1 MEALPPE
8 ILCDIF
14 LQSLPDKLDKLDVPY
29 ETSISAPLY
38 ISHGCRAWRSLAL
51 AYGDLWSY
59 LCIDYAI
66 MSRNKRKMVVNIFE
80 TWLSKTNGLPISYV
94 FRCGLTEGFG
104 VEDHRRAECIITT
117 LLSQQ
122 YQWRDVDFTWY
133 GVDVSDKFPG
143 LDMTHMP
150 ILASLSLSVNLPMRA
165 TISIARSSRLK
176 KLDLFGN
183 FDLSIIREPLCLLI
197 GGRIECSSKYG
208 YIASHAIETSRYLD
222 LNSAPFLT
230 KFDVRFASSLVS
242 SNRSNHHPRLIL
254 PSLRALKLEY
264 GEAPAT
270 ILDSITSPFL
280 EALYY
285 TCSVKKGILFSLFQ
299 RSKPPLTFLA
309 LHDSCAGEDDI
320 LGILRMLPYLK
331 DLRYSNAFVSK
342 RFFRELAV
350 EMRENEEIVLSAERT
365 ICPRLEILHL
375 HSLLPLDGISEC
387 VETLISMMK
396 SRARIQ
402 KSFGSIILDL
412 DIANS
417 LEINMSDIDRYTDA
431 LGQCFEDREGQLV
444 VGDYD
449 YVLSKFFPPNS
460 N

>member
-1 MEALPPE
+1 
-8 ILCDIF
+8 
-14 LQSLPDKLDKLDVPY
+14 
-29 ETSISAPLY
+29 
-38 ISHGCRAWRSLAL
+38 
-51 AYGDLWSY
+51 
-59 LCIDYAI
+59 
-66 MSRNKRKMVVNIFE
+66 MSRNKRKMGVDIFE
-80 TWLSKTNGLPISYV
+80 TWLSRTNGLPISYV

-104 VEDHRRAECIITT
+104 VEDHRRAECIITM

-122 YQWRDVDFTWY
+122 YRWRDVDFTWY

-165 TISIARSSRLK
+165 TISVAQSSCLKRLN
-176 KLDLFGN
+176 LFGN
-183 FDLSIIREPLCLLI
+183 FDLSIIREPLCLLT
-197 GGRIECSSKYG
+197 GGRIEFSSKYG
-208 YIASHAIETSRYLD
+208 YTTSHAIETSLD
-222 LNSAPFLT
+222 ILNGAPFLT
-230 KFDVRFASSLVS
+230 KFDARFTSSLVS
-242 SNRSNHHPRLIL
+242 SNRSNHRPRIIL

-264 GEAPAT
+264 GETSAT
-270 ILDSITSPFL
+270 VLDSITSPSL

-285 TCSVKKGILFSLFQ
+285 TSSVKKGLLFSFFQ
-299 RSKPPLTFLA
+299 RSKPALTSLA
-309 LHDSCAGEDDI
+309 LHDSCAGEDEI

-350 EMRENEEIVLSAERT
+350 EMMENEEIALSAERT

-375 HSLLPLDGISEC
+375 HNLLPLDGIREC
-387 VETLISMMK
+387 VETLIYMMK

-402 KSFGSIILDL
+402 KSFESITLDI

-417 LEINMSDIDRYTDA
+417 FVFDVSDIDNYTDA
-431 LGQCFEDREGQLV
+431 LGQCFEDRGGELI
-444 VGDYD
+444 VGSYY
-449 YVLSKFFPPNS
+449 YVLSKFFPPDS